1 MDQLDGFDG
10 PTLEFKY
17 QSSEVFNL
25 RDGEREEIDW
35 AIGERKN
42 RKDRKLLLN

>member
-25 RDGEREEIDW
+25 RDGEREEID
-35 AIGERKN
+35 
-42 RKDRKLLLN
+42 